1 MFHAAAGDLICVD
14 NYRLTHGRDG
24 YSDPGRVMLSIWGW
38 STAAVAVPVG
48 PLDIVRP
55 VIPASGVKRRNAS
68 DIHVSRGGNYATLA
82 SAQSGRYGAP
92 S

>member
-1 MFHAAAGDLICVD
+1 MIKRWSEAVSAVRDSGPMFHAAAGDLICVD

-38 STAAVAVPVG
+38 STAAVAVPDG

-55 VIPASGVKRRNAS
+55 VIPAAMS
-68 DIHVSRGGNYATLA
+68 TA
-82 SAQSGRYGAP
+82 SAARPAGR
-92 S
+92 